1 MLLILNVNK
10 KSVPTI
16 IRILERGVFRSS
28 MLQNDSR
35 AKAKEKRRLEKD
47 RNFGSALIGEIE
59 AQYLKA

>member
-1 MLLILNVNK
+1 
-10 KSVPTI
+10 
-16 IRILERGVFRSS
+16 